1 MSPTLS
7 QSIKARGAE
16 LGFDLVGISKAEKLE
31 QEARYLEKWLR
42 EGRHGKMEWME
53 NHFDKRVD
61 PRLLVEG
68 AKSVIS
74 VIHNYYPEP
83 QHQQPE
89 GAPKISPYA
98 WGEDYHKVLKRK
110 LYTLFE
116 HIQTLVGAAVP
127 GRVFVDS
134 APVLDK
140 AWAKRSGLGWIGK
153 HTNLISPRRGSYFFI
168 GEIILDLALDYD
180 GPIRD
185 YCGTCTRCIDA
196 CPTDALTPYEIDA
209 NKCISYLTIELREEI
224 PAAFTEKLTGW
235 AYGCD
240 ICQEVCPWNRFSVAH
255 SGQDFK
261 PLDFILD
268 FGSAEWEELDERTF
282 KKLTRH
288 SAMSRVKWDKMK
300 GNLKWVRK
308 DNKRNADHSNIK
320 EGGNGRELS

>member
-1 MSPTLS
+1 MPPSLS
-7 QSIKARGAE
+7 QSIKQRGAE
-16 LGFDLVGISKAEKLE
+16 LGFDMVGISKAEKLDE
-31 QEARYLEKWLR
+31 EARYLEKWLQ
-42 EGRHGKMEWME
+42 EGRHGTMSWME
-53 NHFDKRVD
+53 NYFDKRVD

-74 VIHNYYPEP
+74 VIHNYYPAE
-83 QHQQPE
+83 QQPPSD
-89 GAPKISPYA
+89 APKISAYA

-110 LYTLFE
+110 LYTLFQYIHE
-116 HIQTLVGAAVP
+116 LTGAEVP

-153 HTNLISPRRGSYFFI
+153 HTNLITPKRGSYFFI
-168 GEIILDLALDYD
+168 GEIILDLELDYD
-180 GPIRD
+180 GPIQD

-224 PAAFTEKLTGW
+224 PNSFADQLNGW

-255 SGQDFK
+255 TGQEFK

-268 FGSAEWEELDERTF
+268 FGSAAWEELDERTF
-282 KKLTRH
+282 KKLTKK
-288 SAMSRVKWDKMK
+288 SAMNRVKWDKMK
-300 GNLKWVRK
+300 GNLKRVQESPSK
-308 DNKRNADHSNIK
+308 I
-320 EGGNGRELS
+320 E